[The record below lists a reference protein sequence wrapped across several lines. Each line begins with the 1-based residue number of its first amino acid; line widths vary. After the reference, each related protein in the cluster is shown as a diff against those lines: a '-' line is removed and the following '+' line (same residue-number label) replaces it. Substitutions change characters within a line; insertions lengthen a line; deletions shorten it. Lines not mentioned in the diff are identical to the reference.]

1 MCVGLLEGWE
11 DHLPHPPWLLLG
23 SEPRPGL
30 SGDCRLARLLRG
42 GGREEVE
49 EEGEEEGEERTG
61 RGERGGGYEYV
72 ESGSFIK
79 NTGSEF
85 FIGFLILVKM
95 RLFSKKF

>member
-1 MCVGLLEGWE
+1 MG
-11 DHLPHPPWLLLG
+11 
-23 SEPRPGL
+23 
-30 SGDCRLARLLRG
+30 
-42 GGREEVE
+42 
-49 EEGEEEGEERTG
+49 
-61 RGERGGGYEYV
+61 GERGGGYEYV